1 MKLPSIWKVA
11 NVVPLPKVNPV
22 ENLTKHLRPISLT
35 ACLSKVA
42 ENFVVQD
49 YVKPA
54 VLKILDPNQY
64 GAVPKSSTT
73 HALIHMV
80 HVWARETD
88 GNSATVR
95 TILFDYRK
103 AFDLIDHRILVE
115 KLCVLKLPN
124 CELDN

>member
-11 NVVPLPKVNPV
+11 NVIPLPKVKPM

-42 ENFVVQD
+42 EKFVVQD

-73 HALIHMV
+73 LIALLLGLYFSIIE
-80 HVWARETD
+80 RPST
-88 GNSATVR
+88 
-95 TILFDYRK
+95 Y
-103 AFDLIDHRILVE
+103 
-115 KLCVLKLPN
+115 
-124 CELDN
+124 

>member
-11 NVVPLPKVNPV
+11 NVIPLPKVKPV

-49 YVKPA
+49 YIKPA

-80 HVWARETD
+80 HVWAKGTD
-88 GNSATVR
+88 
-95 TILFDYRK
+95 
-103 AFDLIDHRILVE
+103 
-115 KLCVLKLPN
+115 
-124 CELDN
+124 

>member
-11 NVVPLPKVNPV
+11 NVIPLLKVKPV
-22 ENLTKHLRPISLT
+22 ENLTKHLRPVSLT

-49 YVKPA
+49 YIKPA
-54 VLKILDPNQY
+54 VLKNLDPIQY

-80 HVWARETD
+80 HVSSNVGGFRPPFVRVRE
-88 GNSATVR
+88 G
-95 TILFDYRK
+95 
-103 AFDLIDHRILVE
+103 E
-115 KLCVLKLPN
+115 
-124 CELDN
+124 